1 MSKEGYLKMTKTLL
15 EFKKKY
21 EMAATQVMNQTMNQ
35 TVENYV
41 VESPSGRSRGN
52 ITYLMLIT
60 LSLIL
65 SITTILITF
74 IFN

>member
-1 MSKEGYLKMTKTLL
+1 MTKTLL

-21 EMAATQVMNQTMNQ
+21 EIAATQVMNQT
-35 TVENYV
+35 VENYI
-41 VESPSGRSRGN
+41 VESPSRHSRGN

-74 IFN
+74 ILN

>member
-1 MSKEGYLKMTKTLL
+1 MV
-15 EFKKKY
+15 
-21 EMAATQVMNQTMNQ
+21 ATQVMNQTMNQ

-65 SITTILITF
+65 SIATILITF

>member
-1 MSKEGYLKMTKTLL
+1 MSEKGYLKMTNILL

-21 EMAATQVMNQTMNQ
+21 EMAATQVMNQT
-35 TVENYV
+35 VENYI
-41 VESPSGRSRGN
+41 VESPSRHSRGN

-74 IFN
+74 ILN

>member
-1 MSKEGYLKMTKTLL
+1 MTNILL

-21 EMAATQVMNQTMNQ
+21 EIAATQVMNQT
-35 TVENYV
+35 VENYI
-41 VESPSGRSRGN
+41 VESPSRHSRGN

-74 IFN
+74 ILN